1 MGRGQAG
8 GRSAR
13 NDRSAIYDR
22 CEMSGEIVVKYIGFK
37 PMLLMREYTFQVSEA
52 GENREFKLN
61 IANAAFVSR
70 HARYQDAPAICS
82 ERLQAELAAH
92 SNHPPETQYEI
103 TVAELD
109 KYRESRDSKNCT
121 RFFRMEKSTRRL

>member
-1 MGRGQAG
+1 
-8 GRSAR
+8 
-13 NDRSAIYDR
+13 
-22 CEMSGEIVVKYIGFK
+22 MSGEVLVKYMGFK

-61 IANAAFVSR
+61 IANSAFV
-70 HARYQDAPAICS
+70 ARRASYQDAPAICS

-92 SNHPPETQYEI
+92 ANHPVETQYEI

-109 KYRESRDSKNCT
+109 KYRESHT
-121 RFFRMEKSTRRL
+121 RKSVRGFSGWKKAQEDF

>member
-1 MGRGQAG
+1 
-8 GRSAR
+8 
-13 NDRSAIYDR
+13 
-22 CEMSGEIVVKYIGFK
+22 MSGEIVVKYVGFK

-92 SNHPPETQYEI
+92 SNHPPETEYEI

-109 KYRESRDSKNCT
+109 KYRESRT
-121 RFFRMEKSTRRL
+121 RKTVRGFSGWKKAQEDF